1 MTKPQWRWNI
11 KTFVHF
17 VFTLSSGD
25 FNNKFSVR
33 VLSGEPVLTGLH
45 YVVVDIMESIV
56 IKITWDSLS
65 CWPITFWGRQAW
77 ALLSV
82 HPKPLLNFF
91 HVWPISS
98 EHRLVPCKRAMSMAC
113 SLLLTAHET
122 HPKQLKT
129 NYVAYIIS
137 LAMQVNEIL
146 QLLCNIYLNRQTDV
160 AFSWT
165 SSLF

>member
-1 MTKPQWRWNI
+1 
-11 KTFVHF
+11 
-17 VFTLSSGD
+17 
-25 FNNKFSVR
+25 
-33 VLSGEPVLTGLH
+33 
-45 YVVVDIMESIV
+45 
-56 IKITWDSLS
+56 
-65 CWPITFWGRQAW
+65 
-77 ALLSV
+77 
-82 HPKPLLNFF
+82 
-91 HVWPISS
+91 
-98 EHRLVPCKRAMSMAC
+98 MAC